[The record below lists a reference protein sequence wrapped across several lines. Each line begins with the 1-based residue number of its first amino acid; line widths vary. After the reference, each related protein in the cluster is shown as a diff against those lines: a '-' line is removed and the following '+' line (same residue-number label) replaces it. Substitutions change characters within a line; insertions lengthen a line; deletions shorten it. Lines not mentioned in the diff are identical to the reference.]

1 MRPSFTSPWSAAL
14 FERLSRSWQLV
25 KASSAVLK
33 QDKELLLFP
42 LISSIST
49 LLVLACFAVPVIG
62 LGALDGLTG
71 RGDGVISTAAYLIAF
86 LFYLS
91 QYFVIFFFNAALV
104 GAAMIRLDG
113 GNPTLGDGLRIASS
127 KAGSILGY
135 AFIAATV
142 GMILRA
148 IQERVGFLGKIIVGI
163 LGAGWTLATYMVV
176 PVLVTRDVG
185 PVDAVKESAMLLK
198 KTWGENIAG
207 QAGLGLAFG
216 LIQFGIII
224 GGILLVVGA
233 AMTQNMP
240 LTILTAALVVVAV
253 LVTALIHAAL
263 AGIYSA
269 ALYRYASGGEDTAG
283 FNTAVLRQAFLPAK

>member
-1 MRPSFTSPWSAAL
+1 M

-25 KASSAVLK
+25 KASGAVLK

-42 LISSIST
+42 LISSLST

-113 GNPTLGDGLRIASS
+113 GNPTVGDGLRIASS

-148 IQERVGFLGKIIVGI
+148 IQERVGFIGKIIVGI

-224 GGILLVVGA
+224 GGILLVVAA

>member
-1 MRPSFTSPWSAAL
+1 M

-113 GNPTLGDGLRIASS
+113 GNPTVGDGLRIASS

-148 IQERVGFLGKIIVGI
+148 IQERVGFIGKIIVGI

-224 GGILLVVGA
+224 GGILLVVAA